1 MRGSSGRR
9 PVTLLLKLGLLRYW
23 LVYGLG
29 LRSGFMS
36 AVGAP
41 LLVIGI
47 WADGAWARKVVF
59 VVGSLMG
66 FVCIDALTTG
76 D

>member
-1 MRGSSGRR
+1 M
-9 PVTLLLKLGLLRYW
+9 
-23 LVYGLG
+23 
-29 LRSGFMS
+29 
-36 AVGAP
+36 
-41 LLVIGI
+41 LVIGI